1 MKISGEYRKNLRSLL
16 QGVFKT
22 LNELKRIA
30 DEDLEKNLEEINGD
44 NLENK
49 IYNLIIW
56 AQENDKLKKLIE
68 VALEKNPC
76 NQELKDIQENLF
88 PNIVDKPINPAS
100 EYWNS
105 LCDILDE
112 IDLKILE
119 KVCRI
124 TLENNPKNQDIDGN
138 YPELKN
144 LQELATLK
152 EILLEKYPKNQ
163 LNNPTII
170 EFAQRLTK
178 ENITTIIHNRLSEWI
193 EDVAKELN
201 YKTPFYQDKDKPKL
215 STIAQSYLMIKTEP
229 KGDDKFYL
237 EAELIIDFNP
247 SIDKQKPTKIGTP
260 QKLVLPC
267 RWDDMA
273 QNIYEYVLASQQN
286 ITAEYKKYVLTVE
299 LFLPIQYLHR
309 NIDAQ
314 EITNTLNKKE
324 AISKNH
330 RFILRSLDRFN
341 SGDYR
346 YINKL
351 YGRWKKVNNYYTII
365 SNFDEYNSWDELADK
380 WEDEETILVNFTCC
394 LPEDREELFI
404 AIIESGLPISL
415 WTRYNF
421 PDLKEE
427 YQDILS
433 RIDKKNFE
441 SSLIELVWKKRKK
454 AHVKKDGE
462 RENHLG
468 YHLGFLCDNP
478 HRIPICLQDN
488 NQPLIETGN

>member
-152 EILLEKYPKNQ
+152 EIYGNIKLL
-163 LNNPTII
+163 
-170 EFAQRLTK
+170 R
-178 ENITTIIHNRLSEWI
+178 
-193 EDVAKELN
+193 
-201 YKTPFYQDKDKPKL
+201 
-215 STIAQSYLMIKTEP
+215 
-229 KGDDKFYL
+229 
-237 EAELIIDFNP
+237 
-247 SIDKQKPTKIGTP
+247 
-260 QKLVLPC
+260 
-267 RWDDMA
+267 
-273 QNIYEYVLASQQN
+273 
-286 ITAEYKKYVLTVE
+286 
-299 LFLPIQYLHR
+299 
-309 NIDAQ
+309 
-314 EITNTLNKKE
+314 
-324 AISKNH
+324 
-330 RFILRSLDRFN
+330 
-341 SGDYR
+341 
-346 YINKL
+346 
-351 YGRWKKVNNYYTII
+351 
-365 SNFDEYNSWDELADK
+365 
-380 WEDEETILVNFTCC
+380 
-394 LPEDREELFI
+394 
-404 AIIESGLPISL
+404 
-415 WTRYNF
+415 
-421 PDLKEE
+421 
-427 YQDILS
+427 
-433 RIDKKNFE
+433 
-441 SSLIELVWKKRKK
+441 
-454 AHVKKDGE
+454 
-462 RENHLG
+462 
-468 YHLGFLCDNP
+468 
-478 HRIPICLQDN
+478 
-488 NQPLIETGN
+488 